1 MAMFIRALCLSLAF
15 TALGATQSP
24 ARADFDSAADALKN
38 GDTDGGLLEMEA
50 VARGG
55 DPRAQDAL
63 ATIYLKGVGVT
74 RDVRTAMSWYC
85 MLAHH
90 RRGGQGVMRAVWIL
104 AEWFRTGGG
113 VPGQRYNEGKPENE
127 DPLRAYFWFSVMAQQ
142 KDLYEEVYDNSVLL
156 GKIGMTRVGRVLYEE
171 EKTALGAA
179 VSRWRPTRSV
189 STPGRCLEIPGADI
203 SADPG

>member
-1 MAMFIRALCLSLAF
+1 MLVRAVCLSVIF
-15 TALGATQSP
+15 MALGATQNL

-38 GDTDGGLLEMEA
+38 GDIDGGLREMQA

-63 ATIYLKGVGVT
+63 ATMYLKGVGVT
-74 RDVRTAMSWYC
+74 RDVRAAMSWYC

-90 RRGGQGVMRAVWIL
+90 RKGGEGVMRAVWIL

-113 VPGQRYNEGKPENE
+113 VPGQRYNDGKPENE
-127 DPLRAYFWFSVMAQQ
+127 DPLRAYFWFNVMARQ
-142 KDLYEEVYDNSVLL
+142 KDLYEEVYDNSVRL
-156 GKIGMTRVGRVLYEE
+156 GKIGMTMVGRVLYDE

-189 STPGRCLEIPGADI
+189 STPLRCLEIPGADI

>member
-1 MAMFIRALCLSLAF
+1 MLIRAVCLSLVF
-15 TALGATQSP
+15 MALGATQNL

-38 GDTDGGLLEMEA
+38 GDIDGGLREMEA
-50 VARGG
+50 VAKGG

-74 RDVRTAMSWYC
+74 RDVRAAMSWYC
-85 MLAHH
+85 MLAHY
-90 RRGGQGVMRAVWIL
+90 RQGGQGVMRAVWIL

-113 VPGQRYNEGKPENE
+113 IPGQRYNEGKPENE

-142 KDLYEEVYDNSVLL
+142 EDLYEEAHDNSVRL
-156 GKIGMTRVGRVLYEE
+156 GKIGMTRVGRALYDE
-171 EKTALGAA
+171 EKTALRAA
-179 VSRWRPTRSV
+179 VTHWRPTQSV
-189 STPGRCLEIPGADI
+189 STPLRCLEIPGADI